1 MKLEA
6 MNYTLEICTT
16 SVESSVIAQKH
27 GAQRLE
33 LCDNL
38 FEGGTTPSA
47 GMIKSVRKRVNI
59 DLFVLIR
66 PRGSD
71 FYYTEEEF
79 EVMKNDIAI
88 AKDLGVDG
96 IVSGVLTS
104 EGTIDVTRTRE
115 LVELS
120 GPLPFT
126 FHRAID
132 CVENYEE
139 AISKV
144 IDTGAVRILTSG
156 QQSSAVVGA
165 EIIGQ
170 AIEKFGH
177 RIKIM
182 PGGGIKSGN
191 ILEVAGL
198 SGAEEFHM
206 TAKKWVPSD
215 AKFKSQVPMNSLQG
229 IPEYERIVT
238 SGSEIDQVKAL
249 LQEI

>member
-1 MKLEA
+1 MKLGA

-16 SVESSVIAQKH
+16 SVESSVIAQQH

-47 GMIKSVRKRVNI
+47 GMIKSVRERVNI

-79 EVMKNDIAI
+79 EVMKNDILM

-104 EGTIDVTRTRE
+104 EGAVDVIRTRE

-120 GPLPFT
+120 GALPFT

-144 IDTGAVRILTSG
+144 IDTGADRILTSG
-156 QQSSAVVGA
+156 QQSSAAIGA

-170 AIEKFGH
+170 AIEKFGD

-191 ILEVAGL
+191 IIEVARR
-198 SGAEEFHM
+198 SGAHEFHM
-206 TAKKWVPSD
+206 TAKKWVQSEVKYKP
-215 AKFKSQVPMNSLQG
+215 QVSMNSLQG

-238 SGSEIDQVKAL
+238 SGAEIDQVKAL